1 MICPSLALVLQR
13 SGQAPQMDHYSSGVS
28 FLQLLT
34 QGKSSENQ
42 KRQAIHVA

>member
-1 MICPSLALVLQR
+1 MIYPSLALGLQR

-28 FLQLLT
+28 CLQLLT
-34 QGKSSENQ
+34 QGKRPENQ